1 MIVCPVCRHSNDSFS
16 IKCESCGSFI
26 QDRVPN
32 LDLFT
37 QIWHVIESPEDAFKK
52 VIIAEHK
59 NFVLFLSTFLG
70 IASAFTLFWVHP
82 SGNSFDNLFP
92 LLLFGIAI
100 GVCIG
105 IPIFLLLTSAVYG
118 AAMLFRGKG
127 SFLDTYGVIGWS
139 LVPVM
144 FSVVFI
150 LPLELGTLGLIL
162 FSTNPSAVEVKPL
175 VTFVLK
181 GMDVLTVVWSLLLAA
196 KGISMV
202 HRIGFLISLIISVS
216 AAAATSYIVYYI
228 YSFFNI

>member
-32 LDLFT
+32 LDFFSH
-37 QIWHVIESPEDAFKK
+37 IWLIIESPEDAFRK

-70 IASAFTLFWVHP
+70 IASAFTLFWANH

-92 LLLFGIAI
+92 LLLFGIAV
-100 GVCIG
+100 GLCIG
-105 IPIFLLLTSAVYG
+105 IPIFLLLVTVLFG
-118 AAMLFRGKG
+118 ASKLFKGKG
-127 SFLDTYGVIGWS
+127 SLRDTYGVLGWS

-144 FSVVFI
+144 LSVVFI

-175 VTFVLK
+175 VTFILK
-181 GMDVLTVVWSLLLAA
+181 GMDALTFIWSLLLSA
-196 KGISMV
+196 KGLSMV
-202 HRIGFLISLIISVS
+202 HRFGFMNALTVSVIGASVV
-216 AAAATSYIVYYI
+216 AYIVYYI
-228 YSFFNI
+228 YIFFNI